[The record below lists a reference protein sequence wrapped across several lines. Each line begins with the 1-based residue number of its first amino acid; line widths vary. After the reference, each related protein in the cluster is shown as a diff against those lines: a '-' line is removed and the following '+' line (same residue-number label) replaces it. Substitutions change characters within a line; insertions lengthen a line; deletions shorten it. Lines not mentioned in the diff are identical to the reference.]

1 MIKLLRLR
9 KSPKFDKHPDY
20 LVTFDMDKWKPVD
33 CFMEYHHENEGEGLD
48 DRVDGIIY
56 RDDSGK
62 YVVEEN

>member
-9 KSPKFDKHPDY
+9 KSPKFDKHPGY
-20 LVTFDMDKWKPVD
+20 LVMFDMDKWKPVD
-33 CFMEYHHENEGEGLD
+33 CFMEYYHDIVGEGLD